1 MNKGLQGLI
10 VSVML
15 IFSVLSHAEDL
26 PNKLENI
33 DFRVNKNKDAVLII
47 ELATSTVVVDV
58 QRAQEGLSIELINTH
73 VDDNK
78 LQLLDVKDFA
88 TLVEGVE
95 VYKEAPSTRLLATI
109 SKDYQYE
116 YNLKGRFIE
125 VVISKP
131 AIEEAVTEKSILE
144 KEGKLISINFQ
155 DIPVRNV
162 LQLIADYNDF
172 NLVVSDS
179 VTGNLTLRLDG
190 VPWQQVLD
198 IILQVKGLDKR
209 VDGNV
214 ILVAPKDELDLRE
227 QQALEKSRLEEELG
241 ELKSEIIKIHFA
253 KATDIADMIGG
264 DGTVSMLSD
273 RGSITIDERTNSL
286 LIRELE
292 ENIAVI
298 RSIIESLDIPV
309 KQVQIEARIVTVTEG
324 NLDELGVRWGASST
338 NGSFTVGGSIE
349 GNYPSIAPY
358 DSNGGNSVID
368 EYLNVNLGA
377 TSSNASS
384 IAFQVAKL
392 GSDTLLDLELSALQQ
407 ESKAEIISSPRL
419 ITTNKKPAYIEQ
431 GTLPSLL
438 NQELY
443 DLLNSPNYFTSTVKV
458 KTFTRNDATGTW
470 AESQIT
476 QGGFPAGENYSIRDI
491 EVYTDSITGS
501 ERIYATVGV
510 KGIFVGKYS
519 PTSPGKI
526 AWVST
531 AEYGPVSIRPLGIAT
546 ANNNLYFSSGNK
558 LYKRTDGTSPSYS
571 IVHDFSDLSTSI
583 NSAVGGIRGLTTIDN
598 PNGTNQAMLLMW
610 CPDGQ
615 SAGVIYRLE
624 PNSTG
629 GFNRFYETKLSVL
642 IQGYLPGSSAKY
654 VLGAY
659 NEFYEYVDPITS
671 NAFHLVGFEATIIG
685 GGHPTWNGYY
695 KGSLF
700 AKRDSNG
707 QYSLEEVNGSIGIN
721 DTALV
726 ATRCYVSSP
735 FSSENALYFGG
746 FDPNG
751 NSATNKAWVY
761 KKDNLYTSIN
771 KIENQDLLLRIYP
784 NPTSQILS
792 VEVESNECL
801 DYKIISVLGKTVTS
815 GRVCSIKQIDV
826 SELSPNVYFLK
837 VGNQTKKFIKSE

>member
-73 VDDNK
+73 VDDNR

-131 AIEEAVTEKSILE
+131 ALEEAVTEKSILE

-431 GTLPSLL
+431 GTEIPYLESSSSGATSVAFKKAVLSLKVTPQITPDNRL
-438 NQELY
+438 VL
-443 DLLNSPNYFTSTVKV
+443 DLSVTQDRPGQVVKTGTGEAVAIDTQRIGTQVLVNNGETVVLGGIFQHSVSSTVDKV
-458 KTFTRNDATGTW
+458 
-470 AESQIT
+470 
-476 QGGFPAGENYSIRDI
+476 
-491 EVYTDSITGS
+491 
-501 ERIYATVGV
+501 
-510 KGIFVGKYS
+510 
-519 PTSPGKI
+519 
-526 AWVST
+526 
-531 AEYGPVSIRPLGIAT
+531 PLLG
-546 ANNNLYFSSGNK
+546 
-558 LYKRTDGTSPSYS
+558 
-571 IVHDFSDLSTSI
+571 DL
-583 NSAVGGIRGLTTIDN
+583 
-598 PNGTNQAMLLMW
+598 P
-610 CPDGQ
+610 
-615 SAGVIYRLE
+615 
-624 PNSTG
+624 
-629 GFNRFYETKLSVL
+629 
-642 IQGYLPGSSAKY
+642 
-654 VLGAY
+654 VLGAL
-659 NEFYEYVDPITS
+659 FRRSYE
-671 NAFHLVGFEATIIG
+671 NVG
-685 GGHPTWNGYY
+685 
-695 KGSLF
+695 K
-700 AKRDSNG
+700 
-707 QYSLEEVNGSIGIN
+707 
-721 DTALV
+721 
-726 ATRCYVSSP
+726 
-735 FSSENALYFGG
+735 
-746 FDPNG
+746 
-751 NSATNKAWVY
+751 
-761 KKDNLYTSIN
+761 
-771 KIENQDLLLRIYP
+771 
-784 NPTSQILS
+784 
-792 VEVESNECL
+792 
-801 DYKIISVLGKTVTS
+801 
-815 GRVCSIKQIDV
+815 
-826 SELSPNVYFLK
+826 SELLIFVTPK
-837 VGNQTKKFIKSE
+837 VVIQ